1 MHRVTAELVAE
12 NTPGIQG
19 IMRKS
24 AATLVKVAKGNPWHL
39 FCQSE
44 LALIMGISDKAV
56 RAMKNAG
63 APFVFDK
70 STPSLVTEWIA
81 RGHAG
86 VRKLS

>member
-1 MHRVTAELVAE
+1 MS
-12 NTPGIQG
+12 
-19 IMRKS
+19 KS
-24 AATLVKVAKGNPWHL
+24 AATLVKIAKANPWHL
-39 FCQSE
+39 FSQSE
-44 LALIMGISDKAV
+44 LALIMGVSDKAV

-70 STPSLVTEWIA
+70 STPALVTEWIA